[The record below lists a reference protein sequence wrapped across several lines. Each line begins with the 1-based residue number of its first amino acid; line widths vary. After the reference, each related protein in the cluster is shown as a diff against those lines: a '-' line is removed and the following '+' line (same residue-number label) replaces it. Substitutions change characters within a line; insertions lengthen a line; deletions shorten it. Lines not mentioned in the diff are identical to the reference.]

1 MGEAVEANWTSE
13 EDKAVHHEK
22 QPSRNQ
28 ASLGSA
34 AGRLLLSS
42 RILTSRIEITYSS
55 NLQTQE
61 LNDLLEKSRNEVK

>member
-13 EDKAVHHEK
+13 EDKAVHREK

-34 AGRLLLSS
+34 AGRLLLTS
-42 RILTSRIEITYSS
+42 RILTSRTEITYSS
-55 NLQTQE
+55 NLQIQE
-61 LNDLLEKSRNEVK
+61 LMNCLRSQEMK